1 MSRAGCEI
9 HIGREP
15 CEHGILV
22 SGAQRAAGRTGESC
36 REKWGV
42 GSAQAVF
49 RVLSFKTRAPKERV
63 QRPGQGPGADREQPA
78 GSLLAHAG
86 A

>member
-1 MSRAGCEI
+1 MLGVRFTSDGSHVNTR
-9 HIGREP
+9 
-15 CEHGILV
+15 ILV

-63 QRPGQGPGADREQPA
+63 QRPGQGPGADREQLA
-78 GSLLAHAG
+78 GSLS
-86 A
+86 